1 MHGES
6 RRQAGS
12 HMARSIRLVPDE
24 STPEAGPRAERPL
37 SQEDASQLAEMM
49 AELTYLDHLEAIR
62 ESNVASLKRL
72 KEACDALLE
81 SDLRR
86 LSATL
91 PSNPPQAEDEPAK
104 Q

>member
-37 SQEDASQLAEMM
+37 SREDASHLAEVM

-62 ESNVASLKRL
+62 ESNVASLRRL
-72 KEACDALLE
+72 KDACDALLE
-81 SDLRR
+81 SGFSG

-91 PSNPPQAEDEPAK
+91 PPDPPQATDEPARR
-104 Q
+104 